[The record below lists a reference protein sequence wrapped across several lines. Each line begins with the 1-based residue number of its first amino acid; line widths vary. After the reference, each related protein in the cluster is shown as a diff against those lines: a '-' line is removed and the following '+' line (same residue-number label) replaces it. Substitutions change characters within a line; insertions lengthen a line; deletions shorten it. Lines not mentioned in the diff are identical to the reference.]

1 MDLNGK
7 CVLLGV
13 SGGIAAYKMANVAS
27 ALRKLGA
34 DVEVIMTRNATQ
46 FITPLTFE
54 TLTGHKCM
62 VDTFDRDFKFEV
74 THISLAKKADVI
86 LVAPATANVIAKMA
100 HGIADDMLTTV
111 VLAAK
116 CPKLVAPAMNT
127 GMLENPITQ
136 DNLATL
142 ERYGFTVIPSES
154 GVLACKDVGSG
165 RLPKEEVLVEHILH
179 TIARPK
185 DLAGLRI
192 AVTAGPTQEA
202 LDPVRY
208 LTNHSTGKMG
218 YALARAAAMR
228 GAEVTLIHG
237 QTALPPVKFTTDVP
251 VTSAR
256 QMYEVVTSRFDTT
269 DVLIMAAAVADYR
282 PPGRAHRGHPWH
294 HRPPQDP
301 PVFVRLFHGDP
312 GSCGK
317 LFRKACQEESGHG
330 GGQQPQGGRCRL
342 WGGYQRSHLHHP
354 GRHPGTAPDEQGRRG
369 RCYSGRDFA
378 AAGKKVILPGFC
390 CTHITKSTKD
400 LWFFPKIRPYLF
412 ILCCKN
418 YIIRVCPHIWKE
430 SACVAA
436 VNIWRRALLCSC
448 TRIIASICWT
458 M

>member
-1 MDLNGK
+1 MDLKGK

-13 SGGIAAYKMANVAS
+13 TGGIAAYKMANVAS

-34 DVEVIMTRNATQ
+34 DVEVIMTKNATQ
-46 FITPLTFE
+46 FITPITFE

-116 CPKLVAPAMNT
+116 CPELVAPAMNT

-165 RLPKEEVLVEHILH
+165 RLPKEEVLLEHILH
-179 TIARPK
+179 TIVRPK
-185 DLAGLRI
+185 DLAGVRV

-218 YALARAAAMR
+218 YAIAR
-228 GAEVTLIHG
+228 
-237 QTALPPVKFTTDVP
+237 
-251 VTSAR
+251 
-256 QMYEVVTSRFDTT
+256 
-269 DVLIMAAAVADYR
+269 VLL
-282 PPGRAHRGHPWH
+282 
-294 HRPPQDP
+294 
-301 PVFVRLFHGDP
+301 RL
-312 GSCGK
+312 
-317 LFRKACQEESGHG
+317 
-330 GGQQPQGGRCRL
+330 
-342 WGGYQRSHLHHP
+342 
-354 GRHPGTAPDEQGRRG
+354 
-369 RCYSGRDFA
+369 
-378 AAGKKVILPGFC
+378 
-390 CTHITKSTKD
+390 
-400 LWFFPKIRPYLF
+400 
-412 ILCCKN
+412 
-418 YIIRVCPHIWKE
+418 
-430 SACVAA
+430 
-436 VNIWRRALLCSC
+436 LLS
-448 TRIIASICWT
+448 
-458 M
+458 